1 MILHHLILG
10 KEQGGFKLHM
20 WHSNKKILETNDPC
34 NTTEL
39 NFAKQQLG
47 TKANKTKILGI
58 LWDKQSESFTLEIPN
73 FSKRPIKR
81 NILQTLTS
89 IYDSLGF
96 ISRCLL
102 TGKVIYRNVSDLK
115 ISWKK

>member
-58 LWDKQSESFTLEIPN
+58 LWDKQSESFTLEIQK
-73 FSKRPIKR
+73 FCR
-81 NILQTLTS
+81 
-89 IYDSLGF
+89 
-96 ISRCLL
+96 
-102 TGKVIYRNVSDLK
+102 
-115 ISWKK
+115 W